1 MGLIENRIFLFPV
14 FKQKLMNHSSIAPI
28 DDQFAI
34 AHRSY
39 HLNIPDNIPSYS
51 ELPYLMNMINGAA
64 LSIMSG
70 INVGTFMVMKIIGS
84 YMNVRRAAKRS
95 LETFYFIL

>member
-1 MGLIENRIFLFPV
+1 MALLIEGHLVDTEQGR
-14 FKQKLMNHSSIAPI
+14 
-28 DDQFAI
+28 D
-34 AHRSY
+34 RY